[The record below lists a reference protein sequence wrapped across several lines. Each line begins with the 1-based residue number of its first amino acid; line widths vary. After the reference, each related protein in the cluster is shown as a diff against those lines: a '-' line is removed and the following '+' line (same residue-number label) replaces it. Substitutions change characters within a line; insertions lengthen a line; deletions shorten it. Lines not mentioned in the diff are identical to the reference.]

1 MPAVIVIINVVEWI
15 HNYNIYMNDIIEI
28 ESIGRHVKTSDIRQ
42 AATGRHLK
50 S

>member
-1 MPAVIVIINVVEWI
+1 MNT
-15 HNYNIYMNDIIEI
+15 YMYMYMNDICEI
-28 ESIGRHVKTSDIRQ
+28 ENIDRHVKTSDIRQ